1 MKIIS
6 RAPVLKIRM
15 NSENP
20 IILIP

>member
-1 MKIIS
+1 MGIIS

-20 IILIP
+20 IILIL